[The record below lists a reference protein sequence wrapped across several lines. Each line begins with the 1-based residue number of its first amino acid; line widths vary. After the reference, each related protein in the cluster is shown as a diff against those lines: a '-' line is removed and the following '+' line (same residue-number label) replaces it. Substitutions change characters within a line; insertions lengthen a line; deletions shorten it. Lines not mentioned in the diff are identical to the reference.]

1 MTATTDPATRVPGAP
16 TGAPLDAEHWQHRL
30 DVLAPEHRVVG
41 ASLAILRLGDGGDDE
56 LVEAATGVLNVATGV
71 PVTTASAFQIG
82 SITKVWT
89 ATLVMQLVEEG
100 LLDLDA
106 PVRAVLPD
114 LALADEGVAASVTA
128 RQLLNHTSGIDGDVF
143 TDTGRGDDCVQAYVA
158 SLADAAQNHPPGAT
172 FSYCNSGYSILGRV
186 VEVVRGTTWDAA
198 IRDRIAAPLG
208 LVRTTTLP
216 EETILHSAAVGHE
229 VEEGEDATPVTT
241 FLMPRSIGP
250 AGLVTATASEAAGL
264 AAAHLR
270 GGVAA
275 DGTRVLG
282 EEAVA
287 AMQEHSTDLP
297 DTWSLGDS
305 WGLGWIRYG
314 WQGHRLVGHDGS
326 TLGQNAYL
334 RALPEQGLVVAL
346 LTNGGHSSDLAH
358 DLLGEVFAEV
368 AGIAAPEGI
377 APPEQPHVPDAAE
390 RAAVVG
396 TYERA
401 GVRTEVVERD
411 GDLVVRLVPT
421 GPLAELPGQ
430 GKVREETLVPVA
442 EGLFAIRPEGTEAW
456 VAVTL
461 YHLDDGAPYLHLG
474 ARANPKRS

>member
-1 MTATTDPATRVPGAP
+1 MTATTAPDTTPAPERRAP
-16 TGAPLDAEHWQHRL
+16 IDAGRWQRRLDA
-30 DVLAPEHRVVG
+30 LAVEHRVVG
-41 ASLAILRLGDGGDDE
+41 ATLAVLRLGDGGDE
-56 LVEAATGVLNVATGV
+56 LVEAATGVLNVTTGV
-71 PVTTASAFQIG
+71 PATTASVFQIG

-89 ATLVMQLVEEG
+89 ATLVVQLVEEG

-114 LALADEGVAASVTA
+114 LALADEAVAATVTA

-143 TDTGRGDDCVQAYVA
+143 TDTGRGDDCVAAYVA
-158 SLADAAQNHPPGAT
+158 SLSDAAQNHPLGAT

-186 VEVVRGTTWDAA
+186 VEVLRGTTWDAA
-198 IRDRIAAPLG
+198 VRERIVVPLG
-208 LVRTTTLP
+208 LASTTTLP
-216 EETILHSAAVGHE
+216 EDTILHSAAVGHE
-229 VEEGEDATPVTT
+229 VEEGSDPTRVAT

-250 AGLVTATASEAAGL
+250 AGLVTATAAEAAAL

-275 DGTRVLG
+275 DGTRILG

-314 WQGHRLVGHDGS
+314 WDGHRLIGHDGS
-326 TLGQNAYL
+326 TLGQNAFL

-346 LTNGGHSSDLAH
+346 LTNGGHSSDLARA
-358 DLLGEVFAEV
+358 LLGEVFEEV
-368 AGIAAPEGI
+368 AGITAPPGI
-377 APPEQPHVPDAAE
+377 VPPEQPYVPADAE

-401 GVRTEVVERD
+401 GVLTEVVERD
-411 GDLVVRLVPT
+411 GDLVMRLVPT
-421 GPLAELPGQ
+421 GPLAQLPGQ
-430 GKVREETLVPVA
+430 DKVQEERLVPVS
-442 EGLFAIRPEGTEAW
+442 EGLFAARPEGVQGW
-456 VAVTL
+456 IAVTL
-461 YHLDDGAPYLHLG
+461 YRLDDGATYLHVG